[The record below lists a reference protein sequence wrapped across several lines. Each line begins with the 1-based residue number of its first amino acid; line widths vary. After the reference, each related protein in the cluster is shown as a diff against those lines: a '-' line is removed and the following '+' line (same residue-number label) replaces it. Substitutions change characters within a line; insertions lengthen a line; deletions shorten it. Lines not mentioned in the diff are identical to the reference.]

1 MGTIEIAGL
10 TRTFKG
16 VTAVDDVTLT
26 IDDGDFLVLLGP
38 SGCGKT
44 TLLRILAG
52 LLEPTAGTITVDG
65 TDVTRTPS
73 RRRDLAMVFQSYA
86 LYPHLTVAK
95 NLAFPLTTR
104 RGAPR
109 PPRAEIERRITE
121 VARMLDIAHLLQ
133 RRPRELSGGQRQ
145 RVAVGRAL
153 VRNPRAFLMDEP
165 LSNLDAK
172 LRTATRHE
180 LTDLHRSLGATFVYV
195 THDQVE
201 AMTMATKIVV
211 LDRGR
216 IEQVGTPAE
225 VYDRPATRF
234 VAEFIGSPAMNLL
247 DAELAGVAGQVF
259 VNAAGLSGRLWPG
272 RLDPAPVTLG
282 VRPEHLRPVGSAD
295 TTEHRGLL
303 IDAVVETVENLGN
316 EEIAYCRTESGDAV
330 AVRGGRTGALA
341 EGAPVTLAADPDRIH
356 LFDRDTGVR
365 LEWVEDP
372 VPDPATTDLVSA

>member
-26 IDDGDFLVLLGP
+26 IDDGEFLVLLGP

-52 LLEPTAGTITVDG
+52 LLEPTAGSITVDG
-65 TDVTRTPS
+65 TDITRTPS

-95 NLAFPLTTR
+95 NLAFPLTAR
-104 RGAPR
+104 RGRPR
-109 PPRAEIERRITE
+109 PDRAEIDRRVTE
-121 VARMLDIAHLLQ
+121 VARTLDIAHLLQ

-153 VRNPRAFLMDEP
+153 VRNPRAYLMDEP

-180 LTDLHRSLGATFVYV
+180 LTSLHRTLGATFVYV

-201 AMTMATKIVV
+201 AMTMATKIVI
-211 LDRGR
+211 LDHGR
-216 IEQVGTPAE
+216 IEQVGTPAD

-234 VAEFIGSPAMNLL
+234 VAGFIGSPAMNLL
-247 DAELAGVAGQVF
+247 DAELTGVGGQVF
-259 VNAAGLSGRLWPG
+259 VHTDGISGRLWPG
-272 RLDPAPVTLG
+272 RLDPTAVTLG
-282 VRPEHLRPVGSAD
+282 VRPEHLRPIDAAGAAGHHGV
-295 TTEHRGLL
+295 L
-303 IDAVVETVENLGN
+303 IDAVVGTVENLGN
-316 EEIAYCRTESGDAV
+316 EEIAYCRIESGATI
-330 AVRGGRTGALA
+330 AVRGNRTGALA
-341 EGAPVTLAADPDRIH
+341 EGAPITLAADPERIH
-356 LFDRDTGVR
+356 LFDPETGVR
-365 LEWVEDP
+365 LEWIDDP
-372 VPDPATTDLVSA
+372 VPDPAATDLVSA